1 MQLRPYQQQA
11 IDATIQHFQQSAA
24 SAVLVLPTG
33 AGKSLIIA
41 ELARQAR
48 GRVLILTHVKELV
61 AQNADKVAAF
71 TQQASIY
78 AAGLQQ
84 KDSSG
89 KTVVASVQSAARN
102 LTAFNDTFSL
112 LIIDECHRV
121 SNDDS
126 SQYQQL
132 FQHLQ
137 QQNPALKILGL
148 TATPYR
154 LGSGWIYRQHYHGR
168 VGNTTNPVF
177 AHCIFE
183 LPLRPLIKQGYLTP
197 PRLYDG
203 LTAQYDFSQ
212 LTPEP
217 NGDYAEAEVNSLL
230 GKMGRAT
237 RLIVQQLIS
246 LGRQRKGVII
256 FAATVKHAE
265 EVMQLLAS
273 ESAALLTAVTPDQ
286 ERDQLIS
293 AFKAGEL
300 KFLVNVAVLTTG
312 FDAPHV
318 DLIAILRPTA
328 SVSLFQQM
336 VGRGLRLAPGKTECL
351 IIDYAAN
358 GYDLYFPEVGQP
370 KPNSKAV
377 PVQVPCPACG
387 FANIFWGL
395 TDSDGDI
402 VEHYGR
408 RCQGLQESFT
418 DNKFENRFEN
428 GLENSL
434 EKVHKRNQQQ
444 CDFRFRSR
452 NCPDCGAENDIAA
465 RSCHACQSVLVDPD
479 KRLREV
485 LNQQHHHLFRCQ
497 SMQLSD
503 DNGDLK
509 VTYYDS
515 DGNPFYRWFKLQ
527 NSQQRRALY
536 AAFIKPH
543 SKAPGLPIPHFNNAT
558 ELAAL
563 VALFRPPQLILLK
576 KQKQGWQHLESFF
589 DYQGR
594 YQHFG
599 KA

>member
-11 IDATIQHFQQSAA
+11 VDATIQHFKQSTA

-48 GRVLILTHVKELV
+48 GKVLILTHVKELV
-61 AQNADKVAAF
+61 AQNAEKAATF
-71 TQQASIY
+71 TEHVSIY
-78 AAGLQQ
+78 AAGLKQ
-84 KDSSG
+84 KNSSS

-102 LTAFNDTFSL
+102 LAAFNTTFSL

-121 SNDDS
+121 SNNAD

-132 FQHLQ
+132 CQYLQ
-137 QQNPALKILGL
+137 TRNPNLKILGL

-154 LGSGWIYRQHYHGR
+154 LGSGWIYRQHYHGY
-168 VGNTTNPVF
+168 VGNTHNPVF
-177 AHCIFE
+177 AQCIFE

-197 PRLYDG
+197 PKLYDG
-203 LTAQYDFSQ
+203 LSAQYDFSK
-212 LTPEP
+212 LLPEQ
-217 NGDYAEAEVNSLL
+217 NGDYAEDKVNDLL

-237 RLIVQQLIS
+237 KLIVHQLASI
-246 LGRQRKGVII
+246 GKHRKGVII
-256 FAATVKHAE
+256 FAATIKHAE
-265 EVMQLLAS
+265 EVMQLLVS
-273 ESAALLTAVTPDQ
+273 ESAALLTATTPAQ
-286 ERDQLIS
+286 ERDKLINN
-293 AFKAGEL
+293 FKSGKL

-351 IIDYAAN
+351 VIDYAAN
-358 GYDLYFPEVGQP
+358 GYDLYFPEIGQV
-370 KPNSKAV
+370 KPNSKAT
-377 PVQVPCPACG
+377 PVQIPCPSCG
-387 FANIFWGL
+387 FANTFWGV
-395 TDSDGDI
+395 TDSDGTI

-408 RCQGLQESFT
+408 RCQGLQH
-418 DNKFENRFEN
+418 DNIT
-428 GLENSL
+428 
-434 EKVHKRNQQQ
+434 Q

-465 RSCHACQSVLVDPD
+465 RSCHECQSVLVDPD

-497 SMQLSD
+497 SMLLSD
-503 DNGDLK
+503 DKGDLK
-509 VTYYDS
+509 VAYYDI
-515 DGNPFYRWFKLQ
+515 DGNSFYRWFKLQ
-527 NSQQRRALY
+527 TSIQHRALY
-536 AAFIKPH
+536 ASFIKPH
-543 SKAPGLPIPHFNNAT
+543 DKTPALPLPKFNNAQ

-563 VALFRPPQLILLK
+563 ATRFRAPQLILLK
-576 KQKQGWQHLESFF
+576 KNKRGWQHVESYF

-594 YQHFG
+594 YDCQPQ
-599 KA
+599 